1 MEQSLATLEARTE
14 RVRQDL
20 AKARETGVR
29 TLPPESGLRDQPSES
44 GLFSAQTMG
53 AADRRQLEETFA
65 ALVKGGEEENLR
77 QYKERIA
84 AAPAE
89 EDPLAGFLTALLAE
103 KGEGA

>member
-1 MEQSLATLEARTE
+1 
-14 RVRQDL
+14 
-20 AKARETGVR
+20 
-29 TLPPESGLRDQPSES
+29 
-44 GLFSAQTMG
+44 MG

-65 ALVKGGEEENLR
+65 ALVKGGEGENLR